1 MSDALLWIFMKSRKC
16 GKCIDLT
23 NSPIKSSLKKEKRMQ
38 IAAVFLKI
46 FLLTRFKEIPS
57 GLLREEQSN
66 KRLKSNNYF
75 FFSKTKQRC

>member
-1 MSDALLWIFMKSRKC
+1 
-16 GKCIDLT
+16 
-23 NSPIKSSLKKEKRMQ
+23 
-38 IAAVFLKI
+38 VFLKI

-75 FFSKTKQRC
+75 FFSKTKQQC

>member
-1 MSDALLWIFMKSRKC
+1 MSDALLWIFMKSKKC
-16 GKCIDLT
+16 GKCIDLI
-23 NSPIKSSLKKEKRMQ
+23 NSPIKSSLKKEKMML
-38 IAAVFLKI
+38 IVAVFHKK

-75 FFSKTKQRC
+75 FFSKTKQQF